1 MRTEEESPEAI
12 EGGEFNLL
20 CKVNE
25 TGYPKDISQY
35 FWYKYPPG
43 ELLQDSMK
51 YSGATTST
59 LTIKNLRYKDDD
71 SSYECKLLTDAGM
84 STTDQKYNLSVLRK
98 YTPLHYSPY
107 VSGRGVG
114 GRGGVQLLANHVFSS
129 MFVEHI

>member
-98 YTPLHYSPY
+98 YTPLHNSPY
-107 VSGRGVG
+107 FFWEG
-114 GRGGVQLLANHVFSS
+114 GGGKGGGAIAGKSCFFLNVC
-129 MFVEHI
+129 